1 MIHNNKQL
9 QPPATQIALEKVRQA
24 LRAGHVYRREDFV
37 GISNAVDRHLSE
49 LVADGALTR
58 LAQGLYYAP
67 KQSAFGIVP
76 AADQKLVN
84 AFLRDKD
91 FLIFSPSSYNSLGL
105 GTTQLYN
112 KTFVYNHKRHGVFS
126 FGNRSFD
133 FRIKLQFPKRLTS
146 EFLLIDAI
154 NNLAEL
160 AEDPN
165 QVCQMAQQKLVEF
178 NPAKLYQALAAYG
191 SIATKK
197 RFTKWLNDY
206 NNRSGN

>member
-1 MIHNNKQL
+1 
-9 QPPATQIALEKVRQA
+9 
-24 LRAGHVYRREDFV
+24 VYRREDLV

-76 AADQKLVN
+76 PADQKLVN

-91 FLIFSPSSYNSLGL
+91 FLIFSPSSYNNLGL

-133 FRIKLQFPKRLTS
+133 FRIKLRFPKKLTS

-154 NNLAEL
+154 NNLVEL

-178 NPAKLYQALAAYG
+178 NPAKLNQALAAYG

>member
-1 MIHNNKQL
+1 MNQTNKQS
-9 QPPATQIALEKVRQA
+9 QIPAAELAIDKVRRA
-24 LRAGHVYRREDFV
+24 LRAGHVYRREDLL

-126 FGNRSFD
+126 FENRSFD
-133 FRIKLQFPKRLTS
+133 FRFSLQ
-146 EFLLIDAI
+146 
-154 NNLAEL
+154 
-160 AEDPN
+160 
-165 QVCQMAQQKLVEF
+165 QQPTRV
-178 NPAKLYQALAAYG
+178 YR
-191 SIATKK
+191 I
-197 RFTKWLNDY
+197 R
-206 NNRSGN
+206 